1 MGILRGVIWG
11 ILRGVI
17 RGILRGVLLGYP
29 PRCPAGVSSEVSSGL
44 GASMYNYYY
53 ELSQVLG
60 LKWTHLD
67 IYFVNIYEDVSLHI
81 VLETKK

>member
-1 MGILRGVIWG
+1 M
-11 ILRGVI
+11 
-17 RGILRGVLLGYP
+17 
-29 PRCPAGVSSEVSSGL
+29 SSEVSSGL

-81 VLETKK
+81 VLDTKK